1 MISTS
6 NNTVTF
12 DDSITNFSRYYK
24 NIFNKN
30 IEDRTAR
37 FEYFVNTSS
46 QDMLHYINPT
56 LEDSEYDVAM
66 IQVQQDLNISK
77 TYNHRTCFII

>member
-1 MISTS
+1 MVTALQTS
-6 NNTVTF
+6 LDIIKIF
-12 DDSITNFSRYYK
+12 SIK
-24 NIFNKN
+24 K

-56 LEDSEYDVAM
+56 LEDSEFDVAM
-66 IQVQQDLNISK
+66 IHVDVEDILNCQSDINQFNNPTKYRKHSQK
-77 TYNHRTCFII
+77 I

>member
-1 MISTS
+1 MTALQTS
-6 NNTVTF
+6 LDIIKIF
-12 DDSITNFSRYYK
+12 SIK
-24 NIFNKN
+24 K

-77 TYNHRTCFII
+77 TYNHRTCCII

>member
-1 MISTS
+1 MVTALQTS
-6 NNTVTF
+6 LDIIKIF
-12 DDSITNFSRYYK
+12 SIK
-24 NIFNKN
+24 K

-56 LEDSEYDVAM
+56 LEDSEFDVAM
-66 IQVQQDLNISK
+66 IHVGVEDTLNCQSDINQFNNPTKYRKHSQ
-77 TYNHRTCFII
+77 

>member
-1 MISTS
+1 MTALQTS
-6 NNTVTF
+6 LDITKIF
-12 DDSITNFSRYYK
+12 SIK
-24 NIFNKN
+24 K

-56 LEDSEYDVAM
+56 LEDSEFDVAM
-66 IQVQQDLNISK
+66 IHVGAEDTLNCQSDINQFNNPTKYRKHSQK
-77 TYNHRTCFII
+77 I

>member
-1 MISTS
+1 MVTALQTS
-6 NNTVTF
+6 LDITKIF
-12 DDSITNFSRYYK
+12 SIK
-24 NIFNKN
+24 K

-56 LEDSEYDVAM
+56 LEDSEFDVAM
-66 IQVQQDLNISK
+66 IHVGAEDTLNCQSDINQFNNPTKYRKHSQ
-77 TYNHRTCFII
+77 

>member
-1 MISTS
+1 MVTALKTS
-6 NNTVTF
+6 LDIIKIF
-12 DDSITNFSRYYK
+12 SIK
-24 NIFNKN
+24 K

-56 LEDSEYDVAM
+56 LEDSEFDVAM
-66 IQVQQDLNISK
+66 IHVGVEDTLNCQSDINQFNNPTKYRKHSQ
-77 TYNHRTCFII
+77 

>member
-1 MISTS
+1 MTALQTS
-6 NNTVTF
+6 LDITKIF
-12 DDSITNFSRYYK
+12 SIK
-24 NIFNKN
+24 K

-77 TYNHRTCFII
+77 TYNHRTCCII